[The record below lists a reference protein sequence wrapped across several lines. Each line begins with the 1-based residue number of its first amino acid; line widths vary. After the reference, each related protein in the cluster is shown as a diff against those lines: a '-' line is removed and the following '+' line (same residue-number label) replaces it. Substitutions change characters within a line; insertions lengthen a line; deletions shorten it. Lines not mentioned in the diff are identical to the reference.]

1 MDLIK
6 KWLLRI
12 VILIVFFVALI
23 AAADNSQ
30 EVALGFLGYETGQWP
45 VSWWVLTAFVLGVLF
60 GLLLNL
66 LSNTRLRLDA
76 RKASKE
82 ISRTHKAL
90 DKERA
95 TAVSE

>member
-12 VILIVFFVALI
+12 VIFIVFIAALI
-23 AAADNSQ
+23 AASDNSQ
-30 EVALGFLGYETGQWP
+30 EVALGFLGYETAEWP

-60 GLLLNL
+60 GLLLNF
-66 LSNTRLRLDA
+66 LSNTQLRLDA

-82 ISRTHKAL
+82 VSRTHKAL

-95 TAVSE
+95 TAVSD